1 MASILGVFD
10 VAIAALCRSIKQYLF
25 PEKHIA
31 SDESKGYLE
40 MVKAIG
46 GRNSYDHA
54 MAISSLSYEEYKLLK
69 YRK

>member
-10 VAIAALCRSIKQYLF
+10 VAIAALCRTIKNCLF
-25 PEKHIA
+25 PKKKIA
-31 SDESKGYLE
+31 SDESKNYLE

-54 MAISSLSYEEYKLLK
+54 MAVSSLSYEEYKMLK
-69 YRK
+69 FRK

>member
-10 VAIAALCRSIKQYLF
+10 VAIAALCRTTKHCLF
-25 PEKHIA
+25 PKKQIA
-31 SDESKGYLE
+31 SDESKKYLE

-54 MAISSLSYEEYKLLK
+54 MAVSSLSYEEYKMLK
-69 YRK
+69 FRK